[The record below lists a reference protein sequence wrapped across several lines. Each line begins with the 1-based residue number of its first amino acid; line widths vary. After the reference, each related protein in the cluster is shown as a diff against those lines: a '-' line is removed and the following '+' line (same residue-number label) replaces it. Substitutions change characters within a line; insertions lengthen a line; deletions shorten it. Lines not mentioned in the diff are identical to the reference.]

1 MCVERS
7 PSERWAER
15 LQSPPLLLTLSP
27 CLTSAES
34 PLPWTQQRVK
44 MLLSAP
50 PRTGINAY
58 NGYTGKNSK
67 KVNNHIHS
75 THPPLPSSLLL
86 SPLAETK
93 PFCRLD
99 ALLFELCL
107 SMNERR
113 GCLSCSVLESDSLA
127 TFKLSSCFDLSQ
139 PFPALDLNCWQ
150 LELDPNQPNPW
161 MI

>member
-1 MCVERS
+1 MC
-7 PSERWAER
+7 WAESIR
-15 LQSPPLLLTLSP
+15 ALGRATPIPAAAPDSVS
-27 CLTSAES
+27 
-34 PLPWTQQRVK
+34 LPDVSWVSTPVDTTARKNAALCAAKDGNQRVQRLHRQK
-44 MLLSAP
+44 QQK
-50 PRTGINAY
+50 
-58 NGYTGKNSK
+58 GKQP
-67 KVNNHIHS
+67 HPL
-75 THPPLPSSLLL
+75 HPPPSALSLLL